1 MALNKDEEGKVNIRF
16 DFSQN
21 APKIIEGVVCPLCG
35 GAVEE
40 KSFGYGC
47 ANYDSANPN
56 SCRFSI
62 GKIAGKDLNISQVK
76 ELLTTGRT
84 GTIRGFTSKN
94 KKKFDACLML
104 AEDENGVKSLKFDF
118 EHVEAKKV
126 RNVVCPL
133 CGGEIVQTPFG
144 YGCTHYD
151 RTREDSCRFSIG
163 KIAGVKLK
171 EAQVKELLLHKKTEV
186 ITGFKSKTGKKFD
199 AALKLEEDGRVAFD
213 FPKRPEPEATSL
225 MCQKCGRPIVKSQ
238 WYYECTCG
246 LRITRRLAKVELS
259 EDVIKELLEEGRTK
273 EKITGFIS
281 KAGNP
286 FEAYLK
292 YGGDGLQFEFEN
304 SAPQNTNAAYD
315 RNFLHS
321 NEAQSRIILQ
331 NQESIQNE
339 GIEDVQNQ

>member
-1 MALNKDEEGKVNIRF
+1 M
-16 DFSQN
+16 
-21 APKIIEGVVCPLCG
+21 
-35 GAVEE
+35 
-40 KSFGYGC
+40 
-47 ANYDSANPN
+47 
-56 SCRFSI
+56 
-62 GKIAGKDLNISQVK
+62 
-76 ELLTTGRT
+76 
-84 GTIRGFTSKN
+84 
-94 KKKFDACLML
+94 
-104 AEDENGVKSLKFDF
+104 
-118 EHVEAKKV
+118 
-126 RNVVCPL
+126 
-133 CGGEIVQTPFG
+133 
-144 YGCTHYD
+144 
-151 RTREDSCRFSIG
+151 
-163 KIAGVKLK
+163 KLK
-171 EAQVKELLLHKKTEV
+171 EAQVKELLPHKKTEV